1 MMKQKKSVTAYW
13 KVAVWAAFAVASFL
27 YWCYV
32 SPSLLSDR
40 EQTVLFLYN
49 GDYFMQRIVVPGG
62 LARYLGD
69 FLTQFFCKP
78 NTGACAFALLLLL
91 VQWFSLVILRR
102 HGMGRTF
109 PTFLISFLP
118 SVVLWFMATRPSV
131 TMTLVVAVALV
142 IAVMALMPRKMVP
155 SLVYSAL
162 MVPLCYWLAGPSTW
176 LFVAYAL
183 FCWLRLMSSRL
194 RALAYGAALSVLMLF
209 CIIGSS
215 YFVSYPTSRL
225 MSGIDYYYSEP
236 YTPHFLHIM
245 EVSDNMLVNGYVNSS
260 QRNAFEAMELIPNY
274 NKSARVLIRLI
285 DTSVI
290 TEQYELALKYISIL
304 DETLFYRKKARQMRR
319 FAENPQLIKGTN
331 FEKLNNHYK
340 TTKDEFFM

>member
-32 SPSLLSDR
+32 SPSLLGDR

-62 LARYLGD
+62 LARFLGD
-69 FLTQFFCKP
+69 FVTQFFCKP
-78 NTGACAFALLLLL
+78 NTGACAFVVLLLL
-91 VQWFSLVILRR
+91 VQGLTFLILRK
-102 HGMGRTF
+102 HGTGRTF
-109 PTFLISFLP
+109 KSFLISFVP
-118 SVVLWFMATRPSV
+118 SAIMWFMATRPSM
-131 TMTLVVAVALV
+131 TMTLIAAITLV
-142 IAVMALMPRKMVP
+142 IAAMALMPRKVVL
-155 SLVYSAL
+155 SLVYSTI
-162 MVPLCYWLAGPSTW
+162 MVPLCYWLAGPATW

-183 FCWLRLMSSRL
+183 FFWLCRMSSRV
-194 RALAYGAALSVLMLF
+194 RAVACGVYMALLILF
-209 CIIGSS
+209 CILCSS
-215 YFVSYPTSRL
+215 FYVSYPTSKL

-245 EVSDNMLVNGYVNSS
+245 DVSDNMLVNGYVNSS

-285 DTSVI
+285 DTSIV
-290 TEQYELALKYISIL
+290 TEQYELAQKYISIL

-319 FAENPQLIKGTN
+319 FVENPQLIKGTN
-331 FEKLNNHYK
+331 YEKLSNHYK